1 VVDLD
6 GRGLAAVI
14 VATTAFQ
21 QAAAV
26 QSQSLG
32 YDPAIVWVPHPVQD
46 RTDAELHAMAEAA
59 LPGVLA
65 AIRGDCSRGP
75 AV

>member
-1 VVDLD
+1 MVDLD

>member
-1 VVDLD
+1 M
-6 GRGLAAVI
+6 AAVI

-21 QAAAV
+21 QAAEV
-26 QSQSLG
+26 QSKSLG

-65 AIRGDCSRGP
+65 ALRKEP
-75 AV
+75 

>member
-1 VVDLD
+1 LHDVVDLD

-21 QAAAV
+21 QAAEV
-26 QSQSLG
+26 QAKSLG

-46 RTDAELHAMAEAA
+46 RTDAELHAMADAA
-59 LPGVLA
+59 LPGILA
-65 AIRGDCSRGP
+65 ALKP
-75 AV
+75 

>member
-1 VVDLD
+1 MVDLD

-21 QAAAV
+21 QAAEV
-26 QSQSLG
+26 QAKSLG

-59 LPGVLA
+59 LPEILVALK
-65 AIRGDCSRGP
+65 P
-75 AV
+75 